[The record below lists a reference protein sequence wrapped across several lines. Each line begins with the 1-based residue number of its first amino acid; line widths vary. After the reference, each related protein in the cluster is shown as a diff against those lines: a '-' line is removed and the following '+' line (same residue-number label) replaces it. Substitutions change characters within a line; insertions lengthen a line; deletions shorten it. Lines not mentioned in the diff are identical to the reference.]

1 MSIVTGE
8 TGPVDLSIRN
18 TSSLGCFSIDYSASG
33 AGAESGGEGAS
44 VGLIVT
50 RPSLIRLTK
59 TTYPHSGAPGST
71 NLAEPGR
78 WSCCSLARVKAWV
91 VRQLG
96 GPESLNFEEIA
107 PGEPA
112 EGMVRIR
119 VRAAAINFPD
129 ALMVAGLYQVKPELP
144 FVPGVEVSGE
154 VVSAPPGTG
163 FEAGDRVMALVDNA
177 GLTRGGY
184 AEIADAAPQSVSR
197 MPDKMSF
204 EEGAGFTL
212 VFQTGWFGLHRRAN
226 LKPGETLLVHAGAGG
241 VGSAAIQLGKAAGA
255 TVIATAGSDEKVE
268 VCRRLGADHA
278 VNYKTEDFV
287 EEVKRVTAG
296 RGADVVFDP
305 VGGDVYDRSTKCIA
319 FEGRIVIVGF
329 TSGRIPQAATN
340 HVLIKN
346 YSVVGLHWGL
356 YTKRAP
362 ELIAPAARALLDL
375 YDSGKIKPHISIR
388 LPLSEAPRALA
399 TVAEG
404 KSTGKVILTV

>member
-1 MSIVTGE
+1 M
-8 TGPVDLSIRN
+8 
-18 TSSLGCFSIDYSASG
+18 
-33 AGAESGGEGAS
+33 
-44 VGLIVT
+44 
-50 RPSLIRLTK
+50 
-59 TTYPHSGAPGST
+59 
-71 NLAEPGR
+71 
-78 WSCCSLARVKAWV
+78 KAWV

-96 GPESLNFEEIA
+96 GPGSLNLEDVD

-112 EGMVRIR
+112 EGMVRIK

-129 ALMVAGLYQVKPELP
+129 ALMVAGLYQSKPDLP

-154 VVSAPPGTG
+154 VVSAPSDAG
-163 FEAGDRVMALVDNA
+163 FKAGDRVMALVDNA

-184 AEIADAAPQSVSR
+184 AEVTDAAPGSVSR
-197 MPDKMSF
+197 MPDRMSF

-226 LKPGETLLVHAGAGG
+226 LKAGETLLVHAGAGG

-255 TVIATAGSDEKVE
+255 TVIATAGSDEKVD
-268 VCRRLGADHA
+268 VCRRLGADYA
-278 VNYKTEDFV
+278 INYKTGDFV
-287 EEVKRVTAG
+287 EEVKRITGG

-329 TSGRIPQAATN
+329 TSGRIPQAAAN

-375 YDSGKIKPHISIR
+375 YDSGKIKPHISVRI
-388 LPLSEAPRALA
+388 PLSEAPRALA
-399 TVAEG
+399 MVAEG

>member
-1 MSIVTGE
+1 
-8 TGPVDLSIRN
+8 
-18 TSSLGCFSIDYSASG
+18 
-33 AGAESGGEGAS
+33 
-44 VGLIVT
+44 
-50 RPSLIRLTK
+50 
-59 TTYPHSGAPGST
+59 
-71 NLAEPGR
+71 
-78 WSCCSLARVKAWV
+78 VKAWV

-96 GPESLNFEEIA
+96 GPESLNLEEIA

-129 ALMVAGLYQVKPELP
+129 ALMVAGLYQSKPELP

-154 VVSAPPGTG
+154 VVSSPPGAG
-163 FEAGDRVMALVDNA
+163 FKAGDRVMALVDNA

-184 AEIADAAPQSVSR
+184 SEIADAAPQSVR
-197 MPDKMSF
+197 QMPDKMSF

-212 VFQTGWFGLHRRAN
+212 IFQTGWFGLHRRAN
-226 LKPGETLLVHAGAGG
+226 LKAGETLLVHAGAGG

-287 EEVKRVTAG
+287 EEVKRVTGG

-319 FEGRIVIVGF
+319 FEGRIVLVGF

-375 YDSGKIKPHISIR
+375 YESGKIKPHISARI
-388 LPLSEAPRALA
+388 PLSEAPRALA

>member
-1 MSIVTGE
+1 
-8 TGPVDLSIRN
+8 
-18 TSSLGCFSIDYSASG
+18 
-33 AGAESGGEGAS
+33 
-44 VGLIVT
+44 
-50 RPSLIRLTK
+50 
-59 TTYPHSGAPGST
+59 
-71 NLAEPGR
+71 
-78 WSCCSLARVKAWV
+78 VKAWV

-96 GPESLNFEEIA
+96 GPESLNLEEVA

-112 EGMVRIR
+112 DGLVRIR

-154 VVSAPPGTG
+154 VLSAPPASG
-163 FEAGDRVMALVDNA
+163 FKTGDRVMALLDSA
-177 GLTRGGY
+177 GLTHGGY
-184 AEIADAAPQSVSR
+184 SEIADAAPQSISR

-212 VFQTGWFGLHRRAN
+212 VYQTGWFGLHRRAN
-226 LKPGETLLVHAGAGG
+226 LQPGETLLVHAGAGG

-278 VNYKTEDFV
+278 VNYKTQDFV
-287 EEVKRVTAG
+287 EEVKRLTGG
-296 RGADVVFDP
+296 RGVDVVFDP
-305 VGGDVYDRSTKCIA
+305 VGGDVYDRSIKCIA

-356 YTKRAP
+356 YARRAP
-362 ELIAPAARALLDL
+362 ELIPPATRALLDL
-375 YDSGKIKPHISIR
+375 YETGKIKPHISTR

>member
-1 MSIVTGE
+1 
-8 TGPVDLSIRN
+8 
-18 TSSLGCFSIDYSASG
+18 
-33 AGAESGGEGAS
+33 
-44 VGLIVT
+44 
-50 RPSLIRLTK
+50 
-59 TTYPHSGAPGST
+59 
-71 NLAEPGR
+71 
-78 WSCCSLARVKAWV
+78 VKAWV

-96 GPESLNFEEIA
+96 GPESLNLEEVA

-112 EGMVRIR
+112 EGMVRVR

-154 VVSAPPGTG
+154 VLSAPADSG
-163 FEAGDRVMALVDNA
+163 FKTGDRVMALLDSA

-184 AEIADAAPQSVSR
+184 SEIADAAPQSITG
-197 MPDKMSF
+197 MPDNMSF
-204 EEGAGFTL
+204 DEGAGFTL
-212 VFQTGWFGLHRRAN
+212 VFQTGWFGLHRRAH
-226 LKPGETLLVHAGAGG
+226 LQAGETLLVHAGAGG

-255 TVIATAGSDEKVE
+255 KVIATAGSDEKVE
-268 VCRRLGADHA
+268 VCLGLGADHA
-278 VNYKTEDFV
+278 VNYKTQDFV
-287 EEVKRVTAG
+287 EEVKRVTEG

-329 TSGRIPQAATN
+329 TSGRIPQAAAN

-356 YTKRAP
+356 YSKRAP
-362 ELIAPAARALLDL
+362 ELIAPAARALLEL
-375 YDSGKIKPHISIR
+375 YDSGRIKPHISVR
-388 LPLSEAPRALA
+388 LPLAEAPRALA

>member
-1 MSIVTGE
+1 M
-8 TGPVDLSIRN
+8 
-18 TSSLGCFSIDYSASG
+18 
-33 AGAESGGEGAS
+33 
-44 VGLIVT
+44 
-50 RPSLIRLTK
+50 
-59 TTYPHSGAPGST
+59 
-71 NLAEPGR
+71 
-78 WSCCSLARVKAWV
+78 KAWV
-91 VRQLG
+91 VRELG
-96 GPESLNFEEIA
+96 GPESLRFEEVA
-107 PGEPA
+107 PSEPA

-154 VVSAPPGTG
+154 VMSAPPASG
-163 FEAGDRVMALVDNA
+163 FKASDRVMALLDNS

-184 AEIADAAPQSVSR
+184 AEVADAAPGSVMR
-197 MPDKMSF
+197 MPDSMPF

-212 VFQTGWFGLHRRAN
+212 VFQTAWFGLHRRAN

-255 TVIATAGSDEKVE
+255 TVIATAGSDKKVE
-268 VCRRLGADHA
+268 VCRTVGADHA
-278 VNYKTEDFV
+278 INYKTQDFV
-287 EEVKRVTAG
+287 ELVKTITAG
-296 RGADVVFDP
+296 HGADVVFDP
-305 VGGDVYDRSTKCIA
+305 VGGDVYDKSTKCMA

-329 TSGRIPQAATN
+329 TSGRIPQAAAN

-356 YTKRAP
+356 YAKRAP
-362 ELIAPAARALLDL
+362 ELIPPAARVLLEL
-375 YDSGKIKPHISIR
+375 YEAGKIKPYISTR

-399 TVAEG
+399 MVAEG

>member
-1 MSIVTGE
+1 
-8 TGPVDLSIRN
+8 
-18 TSSLGCFSIDYSASG
+18 
-33 AGAESGGEGAS
+33 
-44 VGLIVT
+44 
-50 RPSLIRLTK
+50 
-59 TTYPHSGAPGST
+59 
-71 NLAEPGR
+71 
-78 WSCCSLARVKAWV
+78 VKAWV

-96 GPESLNFEEIA
+96 GPESLNLEEIA

-112 EGMVRIR
+112 AGMVRIR

-129 ALMVAGLYQVKPELP
+129 ALMVAGLYQSKPELP

-154 VVSAPPGTG
+154 VVSSPPGAG
-163 FEAGDRVMALVDNA
+163 FKAGDRVMALVDNA

-184 AEIADAAPQSVSR
+184 SEITDAATQSVR
-197 MPDKMSF
+197 QMPDKMSF

-212 VFQTGWFGLHRRAN
+212 IFQTGWFGLHRRAN
-226 LKPGETLLVHAGAGG
+226 LKAGETLLVHAGAGG

-287 EEVKRVTAG
+287 EEVKRITGG

-319 FEGRIVIVGF
+319 FEGRIVLVGF

-375 YDSGKIKPHISIR
+375 YESGKIKPHISARI
-388 LPLSEAPRALA
+388 PLSEAPRALA